1 MGNEYHVV
9 MNISSAQATLDK
21 AETIVA
27 LAQIQPE
34 IAQTLSA
41 CAVLLLAAA
50 LEQGTKSKLSYC
62 AEVTGINENVNPSET
77 RAGILYASSL
87 RERMKHLPA
96 VISDDCFRLIS
107 HNSAVRNLHRLIGV
121 RNGLLHI
128 EELAE
133 RRPLTDQQVLVE
145 DKNVRVTFDIPM
157 PKDPWSDV
165 SKADAQNFLTAV
177 KAYFEEVLFPE
188 SGNIK
193 PGSIVDSVS

>member
-1 MGNEYHVV
+1 

-62 AEVTGINENVNPSET
+62 AEVTGINENVNSSET
-77 RAGILYASSL
+77 RAGMLYVGSL
-87 RERMKHLPA
+87 RQRMKGLPA
-96 VISDDCFRLIS
+96 VMSDGLFRLNP
-107 HNSAVRNLHRLIGV
+107 HNSIVRNLHKMIDV

-128 EELAE
+128 EEPAE
-133 RRPLTDQQVLVE
+133 RHKLTDQQVLVG
-145 DKNVRVTFDIPM
+145 DKSVRVTVDIPM
-157 PKDPWSDV
+157 PKDPWSEV
-165 SKADAQNFLTAV
+165 SEADAQNFLTAV

-193 PGSIVDSVS
+193 PGSIVDSIS